1 MNCEDYRAA
10 RLAGSST
17 DEMSHH
23 AESCGE
29 CTRLAPTLDGAAEE
43 LREPS
48 QWEEPPA
55 DLEDRIVAE
64 ISAATFPQAVELRE
78 APRRQARWIWL
89 GAAAILVA
97 VAIAAGIRPGSG
109 PDWTVEVPG
118 TDLAPLAT
126 ATVEGWATDAGTRM
140 LVHAT
145 GLDPAPQGFVYE
157 MWLTSGDVHI
167 SGGTFREIDGAELL
181 VGVSRADYPRIWIT
195 LEAIDEDES
204 PSPTTVL
211 DTQQDL

>member
-1 MNCEDYRAA
+1 VNCDDYRAA

-17 DEMSHH
+17 TEMARH
-23 AESCGE
+23 AEGCIE
-29 CTRLAPTLDGAAEE
+29 CRSLAPLLDDAATE
-43 LREPS
+43 LRDPA

-64 ISAATFPQAVELRE
+64 ISAAAGPKPIEVRQ
-78 APRRQARWIWL
+78 PRRRATRWMWL
-89 GAAAILVA
+89 GAAAILIALA
-97 VAIAAGIRPGSG
+97 VAAGSRLGSG
-109 PDWTVEVPG
+109 PDWTVQVPG

-126 ATVEGWATDAGTRM
+126 ATVEGWNTDAGTRM

-145 GLDPAPQGFVYE
+145 GVDPAPDGFVYE
-157 MWLTSGDVHI
+157 MWLTSGHVHI
-167 SGGTFREIDGAELL
+167 SGGTFRKIDGAELL

-195 LEAIDEDES
+195 LEAVDDDES

-211 DTQQDL
+211 DTRQDL